1 MVVKT
6 AETLRTALVLIASEY
21 MKDCLKESKQSTI
34 ITELAKLEEAGLRDT
49 KNAQIL
55 RSIREDEKPAKLVKE
70 IKNAY
75 PGALIVPY
83 KDFFQVMKD
92 YNLAVGRID
101 HYTGIIPEKN
111 VQEIH
116 RAAVAFKQASLSLN
130 DMRYVSYIRL
140 NSDLDKSVVN
150 AAFEYF
156 SRFPL
161 ITQDRS
167 GVLRAGVHVSHN
179 VSSYGLNSE
188 DWLIAAP
195 VADLP
200 KNITIELYSK
210 KAEDRRRIA
219 QDPIVF
225 KASRIG
231 AVIVSMWGEEANSS
245 IFDKYRQTP

>member
-1 MVVKT
+1 MVKT
-6 AETLRTALVLIASEY
+6 AETLQTALMLIASEY
-21 MKDCLKESKQSTI
+21 MKDCLKESKQFTI
-34 ITELAKLEEAGLRDT
+34 RTELAKLEEAGLSDT
-49 KNAQIL
+49 KNAKIL
-55 RSIREDEKPAKLVKE
+55 RSIREDEKPTKLVRE
-70 IKNAY
+70 IKDAY
-75 PGALIVPY
+75 PNALIVPY
-83 KDFFQVMKD
+83 RDFFQVMKD
-92 YNLAVGRID
+92 YNLAVGRIE

-116 RAAVAFKQASLSLN
+116 LAAVAFKQAGLNLN
-130 DMRYVSYIRL
+130 DMRYVSRIRL

-161 ITQDRS
+161 ITPDRR
-167 GVLRAGVHVSHN
+167 GVLRSGIYVGHHAEAYS
-179 VSSYGLNSE
+179 LNSK
-188 DWLIAAP
+188 DWLVAAP

-245 IFDKYRQTP
+245 IFDKYR